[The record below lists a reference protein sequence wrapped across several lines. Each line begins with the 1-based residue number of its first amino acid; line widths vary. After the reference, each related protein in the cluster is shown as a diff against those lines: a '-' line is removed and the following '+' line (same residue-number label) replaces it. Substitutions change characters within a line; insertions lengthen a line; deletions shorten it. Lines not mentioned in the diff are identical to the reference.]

1 MSLLAVVTSRA
12 AAVRPLR
19 ASAASGEAA
28 AAAADQPA
36 ERRPVKIILPKKKP
50 QKWSTGMEPGSY
62 GGGPTTIKPRKYWMG
77 KEDRDPIGNTDDFI
91 WNKNFLPHMERVIAN
106 GGTDTP
112 ATIPRVTPVSAD
124 EDSGF
129 LSINRAMDLD
139 SVDVDLS
146 KELMAPAKSILQ
158 TQLKAARR
166 GRSTSVEAVNRS
178 TFIRWKLA
186 PTRREQEQW
195 DRATRATTGGIDVIL
210 RESQQKVQLKGDPKV
225 VAAEAREQYLKLKE
239 RLQLLTLGIGGI
251 GVVSAYVSYTP
262 EIAASF
268 SAGLIG
274 SLVYLRML
282 GTSVD
287 SLAGG
292 TKAAAKGA
300 AAQPR
305 LLIPMVLVMMYNR
318 WNAILVPEYGFMHLE
333 LIPMLVGFFTYK
345 IAMFTQAIQE
355 SIPDVGN
362 REV

>member
-28 AAAADQPA
+28 AAAADQPG

-112 ATIPRVTPVSAD
+112 ATIPRVTPAD

-129 LSINRAMDLD
+129 LSFNRAMDLD

-166 GRSTSVEAVNRS
+166 GRSTSVEAVNRP
-178 TFIRWKLA
+178 TYIRWKLA

-239 RLQLLTLGIGGI
+239 RLQLLTLGIGGV

-345 IAMFTQAIQE
+345 IAMFTQAILE
-355 SIPDVGN
+355 SVPDVGN

>member
-1 MSLLAVVTSRA
+1 MSLLAVGASRA

-28 AAAADQPA
+28 APAAGDQTA

-50 QKWSTGMEPGSY
+50 EKWSTGMEPGSY
-62 GGGPTTIKPRKYWMG
+62 GGGPTTVKPRKYWMG
-77 KEDRDPIGNTDDFI
+77 KEDRDPVGNKDDFI
-91 WNKNFLPHMERVIAN
+91 WNKNFMPHMERVIAN

-112 ATIPRVTPVSAD
+112 ATIARVKQP
-124 EDSGF
+124 EEGF
-129 LSINRAMDLD
+129 LSFNRAMSLD

-146 KELMAPAKSILQ
+146 KELLAPTKSILK
-158 TQLKAARR
+158 TQVNAARR
-166 GRSTSVEAVNRS
+166 GLSTGPVPEVVNRS
-178 TFIRWKLA
+178 TYVRWKLA

-210 RESQQKVQLKGDPKV
+210 RESQQKVQQKVDPKV
-225 VAAEAREQYLKLKE
+225 SSAEAREQYLKLKE
-239 RLQLLTLGIGGI
+239 NLQLLTLGIGGV
-251 GVVSAYVSYTP
+251 GLVSAYVSYTP

-268 SAGLIG
+268 GVGLIG
-274 SLVYLRML
+274 SVVYLRML

-318 WNAILVPEYGFMHLE
+318 WNAILVPDYGFMHLE

>member
-1 MSLLAVVTSRA
+1 MSLLAVGASRA

-28 AAAADQPA
+28 AAAGEQTA

-50 QKWSTGMEPGSY
+50 EKWSTGMEPGSY
-62 GGGPTTIKPRKYWMG
+62 GGGPTTVKPRKYWMG
-77 KEDRDPIGNTDDFI
+77 KEDRDPVGNKDDFI
-91 WNKNFLPHMERVIAN
+91 WNKNFMPHMERVIAN

-112 ATIPRVTPVSAD
+112 ATIARVAPAD
-124 EDSGF
+124 EEGF
-129 LSINRAMDLD
+129 LSFNRAASLD

-146 KELMAPAKSILQ
+146 KELLAPTKSILR
-158 TQLKAARR
+158 TQVEAARR
-166 GRSTSVEAVNRS
+166 GRSTGAEAVNRS

-210 RESQQKVQLKGDPKV
+210 RESQKKVQQKVDPKV
-225 VAAEAREQYLKLKE
+225 ASAEAREQYLKLKE
-239 RLQLLTLGIGGI
+239 NLQLLTLGIGGV
-251 GVVSAYVSYTP
+251 GLVSAYVSYTP

-268 SAGLIG
+268 GVGLIG
-274 SLVYLRML
+274 SVVYLRML